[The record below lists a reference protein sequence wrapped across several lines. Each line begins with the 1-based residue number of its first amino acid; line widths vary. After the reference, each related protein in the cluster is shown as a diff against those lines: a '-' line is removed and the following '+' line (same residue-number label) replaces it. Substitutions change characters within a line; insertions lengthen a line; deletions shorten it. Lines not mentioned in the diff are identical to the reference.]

1 MRRAE
6 LSSRKPRHDELRP
19 CQPDSVRKAPLP
31 APSSDNGLR
40 KSANSA
46 NHVKLSA
53 EHHGDNLAVIDNLT
67 ADIPIT
73 NRELD
78 VIETYL
84 GSLLDGMLSEK

>member
-19 CQPDSVRKAPLP
+19 FQPDSVRKTPLP

-46 NHVKLSA
+46 NHVKSSA
-53 EHHGDNLAVIDNLT
+53 EHHNENLAVIDNLT

-84 GSLLDGMLSEK
+84 GSLLDGMLGEK

>member
-1 MRRAE
+1 MTRSK
-6 LSSRKPRHDELRP
+6 LLPRKPRHDELRP
-19 CQPDSVRKAPLP
+19 CPPDSVRKAPLP

-40 KSANSA
+40 KSANIA
-46 NHVKLSA
+46 NHVKSSA
-53 EHHGDNLAVIDNLT
+53 EHHNDNLAVVDNLT

-84 GSLLDGMLSEK
+84 GALLDRMLGEK

>member
-19 CQPDSVRKAPLP
+19 CPPDSVRKAPLP
-31 APSSDNGLR
+31 ATSSDNGLR

-46 NHVKLSA
+46 NQVKSSA
-53 EHHGDNLAVIDNLT
+53 EHHNENSAVIDNLT

-84 GSLLDGMLSEK
+84 GSLLDGMLGEK